1 MRVYQNCNND
11 TPSFL
16 VNLKCK
22 KIYIS
27 MAVLFAAR
35 ENAGVGIAV
44 VDAFATYVKQLPEI

>member
-1 MRVYQNCNND
+1 MRAYQNCNND
-11 TPSFL
+11 APSFL

-44 VDAFATYVKQLPEI
+44 VDAFAAYVNQFPEI